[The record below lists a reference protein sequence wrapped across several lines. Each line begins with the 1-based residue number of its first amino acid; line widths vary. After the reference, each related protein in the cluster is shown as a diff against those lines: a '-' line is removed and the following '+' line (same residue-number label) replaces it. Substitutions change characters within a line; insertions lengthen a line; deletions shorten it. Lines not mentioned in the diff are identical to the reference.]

1 MHLVHDATHAADF
14 FSFRRGHAIG
24 ADASSWRKMTR
35 KRRQWHAS
43 KNTGWLN
50 WGGTFAHVCTFNF
63 ALAESKG
70 YYMHATSLAVLL
82 LLSHSCAVLAAPAA
96 SEDTGVGPPPA
107 LAPEQAPPL
116 PLAGPLAEPRSLNQV
131 GFPTVLTEY
140 VISPATLRP
149 ARVALGHV
157 WTAPAVQEESDY
169 QRSVRVRSCIRPLSA
184 AVWPLA
190 LM

>member
-14 FSFRRGHAIG
+14 FSFRRGHAIR

-116 PLAGPLAEPRSLNQV
+116 PLARISHRIECIGAANQRNVLCHNHSRRIAERPDADRVYS
-131 GFPTVLTEY
+131 GF
-140 VISPATLRP
+140 
-149 ARVALGHV
+149 V
-157 WTAPAVQEESDY
+157 W
-169 QRSVRVRSCIRPLSA
+169 I
-184 AVWPLA
+184 
-190 LM
+190 